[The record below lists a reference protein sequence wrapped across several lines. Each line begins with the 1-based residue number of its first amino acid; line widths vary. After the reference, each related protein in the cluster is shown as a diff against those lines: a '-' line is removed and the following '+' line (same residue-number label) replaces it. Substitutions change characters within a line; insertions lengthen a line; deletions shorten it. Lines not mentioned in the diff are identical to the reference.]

1 MVPEHLTD
9 DSPACEL
16 DVQAISV
23 VPTSRTVQS
32 CDRHVSIECGRARP
46 DLFEATRLAVEV
58 MLPGKADPWH
68 TGPPSGS
75 YALLV
80 TFMLCSK
87 NTKQAWLADQHSFWH
102 VVDAV
107 ELCVAYHERV
117 PKPIRYAPVSIVA
130 CETCKRCR
138 HEHSGGHNPYPA

>member
-32 CDRHVSIECGRARP
+32 CDRHVSIECGCARP
-46 DLFEATRLAVEV
+46 DLFEATRLPVEV

-107 ELCVAYHERV
+107 ELCVSHIRTRSETDSICARV
-117 PKPIRYAPVSIVA
+117 DRRVRDVQEVPS
-130 CETCKRCR
+130 
-138 HEHSGGHNPYPA
+138 